1 MKASDFH
8 PYILEIFD
16 GYVHGKLTKRE
27 FIREAGKFA
36 AAGVTGLMILQQL
49 APDYALAQQVKAD
62 DPAIITQR
70 VEVPS
75 PEGHGSINGLL
86 ARPAKAKGKLP
97 AVLVIHENR
106 GLNPYIEDVARRL
119 AKAGYLALAPDGL
132 SSVGGYPGNDD
143 KGRELQAKLNPA
155 KLLEDFF
162 ASFEY
167 LRDHKDSTGKV
178 GAVGFCYG
186 GGVRAMRLPW
196 PIPTSALRLPI
207 TWPPTQGRGSPRDQG
222 PVADPL
228 CRSRRAHQR
237 RLAALSGGDDF
248 QPETLRS
255 AFLPRHATRLPQRQH
270 PALRQ
275 GGSEVELVADPG
287 LFQGEFDG
295 LRRAVSFI
303 VRRKK
308 EEGRENRQEDFPL
321 PKGKGNDLFYSNVSI
336 ESAPSGHD
344 TIGH

>member
-1 MKASDFH
+1 MAEADATPRMKASDFH

-62 DPAIITQR
+62 DPAIVTAR
-70 VEVPS
+70 VTVPS

-97 AVLVIHENR
+97 AVLVVHENR

-132 SSVGGYPGNDD
+132 TSVGGYPGNDD

-186 GGVRAMRLPW
+186 GGVCNALAVAHPDLGASVPYYGRQPRPEEVAAIKAPLLIHYAEADERINAGWLPY
-196 PIPTSALRLPI
+196 
-207 TWPPTQGRGSPRDQG
+207 Q
-222 PVADPL
+222 
-228 CRSRRAHQR
+228 
-237 RLAALSGGDDF
+237 AALISNQKRYEVHFYPGTQHGFHNDTTPRYDKAAA
-248 QPETLRS
+248 ELSWSRTL
-255 AFLPRHATRLPQRQH
+255 AFFKANLT
-270 PALRQ
+270 
-275 GGSEVELVADPG
+275 S
-287 LFQGEFDG
+287 
-295 LRRAVSFI
+295 
-303 VRRKK
+303 
-308 EEGRENRQEDFPL
+308 
-321 PKGKGNDLFYSNVSI
+321 
-336 ESAPSGHD
+336 
-344 TIGH
+344 